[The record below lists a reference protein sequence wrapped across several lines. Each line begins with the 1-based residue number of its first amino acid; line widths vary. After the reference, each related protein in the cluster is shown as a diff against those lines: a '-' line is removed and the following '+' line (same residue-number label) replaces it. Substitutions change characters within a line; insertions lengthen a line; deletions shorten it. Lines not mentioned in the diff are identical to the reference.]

1 MLVTFLY
8 YQEGVA
14 GLKAAF
20 AVGYYVSAVAAYHDY
35 EAAFGQRDAAE
46 GIAFREVP
54 GCEHKGAERGGMFFR
69 QLYAE
74 VRLVFGVVVDKAKES
89 GRLITPVPCIT
100 SDSSVTKNTMLNI
113 CDAPGTSAT
122 TG

>member
-54 GCEHKGAERGGMFFR
+54 GCEHKGARWYVLPTALRRSQARLWRRGR
-69 QLYAE
+69 
-74 VRLVFGVVVDKAKES
+74 
-89 GRLITPVPCIT
+89 
-100 SDSSVTKNTMLNI
+100 
-113 CDAPGTSAT
+113 
-122 TG
+122 